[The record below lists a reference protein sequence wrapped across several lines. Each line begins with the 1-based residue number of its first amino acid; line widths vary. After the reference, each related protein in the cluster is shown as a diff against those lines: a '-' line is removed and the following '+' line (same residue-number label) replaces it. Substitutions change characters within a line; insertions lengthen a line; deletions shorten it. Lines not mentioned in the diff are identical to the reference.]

1 MKKGTV
7 KFFNHNRGY
16 GFIKED
22 GSSNEY
28 YVHSTGLVDQIKD
41 NASVTFDV
49 EPDIKGP
56 RAINVKLK

>member
-7 KFFNHNRGY
+7 KFFNHKRGY

-22 GSSNEY
+22 GSDDEY
-28 YVHSTGLVDQIKD
+28 FVHSKGLVDQIKD
-41 NASVTFDV
+41 NDSVTFDV

>member
-41 NASVTFDV
+41 NESVTFDV